1 MMKYYKYK
9 DLLLISEETLSN
21 KFTNITEEEGLNLN
35 RRAYYLGKRPL
46 NSFRSYFKVS
56 SIKEL
61 YNEDL
66 NVIIKEKEE
75 ENKLCKIL
83 SNLSFINLNVDNWEE
98 IIEDKPSKKY
108 KINIVGLGDVGG
120 TLLTGLRLLGADV
133 AENIGIYDL
142 DKNKV
147 DRWYFEANQI
157 YDTNNMDMPKIIKI
171 NEDELFNCDLFI
183 FCVSVFV
190 PEVGDE
196 KKDVRMV
203 QFEGNKKVISIY
215 SKMAR
220 EANFKG
226 DFAVVSDP
234 VDLLCKVVFNES
246 NKNENGDFDFKG
258 LSSHQI
264 RGYGLGVMNGRAAF
278 YADEFNIDY
287 ESEGRAF
294 GPHGEGLIIAN
305 SIENYD
311 ENISDFLTE
320 KTKTANLEVRASGFK
335 PYIAPALS
343 SGAVSILA
351 YMRGQWHY
359 STSFLGGVFMGIK
372 NRTTESGIELERYNM
387 PEELLNKLKQTYN
400 YLNALYN

>member
-1 MMKYYKYK
+1 MEYYKYK
-9 DLLLISEETLSN
+9 DSLIISEEPLSK
-21 KFTNITEEEGLNLN
+21 KFTAITEEEALSITKKV
-35 RRAYYLGKRPL
+35 YYLGKRPL

-61 YNEDL
+61 HNEDI
-66 NVIIKEKEE
+66 NVILKEKEE
-75 ENKLCKIL
+75 KSKFYKVL
-83 SNLSFINLNVDNWEE
+83 SNLSFINLNNDNWEE
-98 IIEDKPSKKY
+98 LLEDKLTKKY

-120 TLLTGLRLLGADV
+120 TLLTGLRLLGSDV
-133 AENIGIYDL
+133 VENIGIYDL

-147 DRWYFEANQI
+147 ERWYFEANQI
-157 YDTNNMDMPKIIKI
+157 YDINNKDMPKVIKI
-171 NEDELFNCDLFI
+171 NEEELFNCDLFI

-190 PEVGDE
+190 PKVGDE

-203 QFEGNKKVISIY
+203 QFEGNKKVISLY

-220 EANFKG
+220 KANFKG
-226 DFAVVSDP
+226 DFAVISDP
-234 VDLLCKVVFNES
+234 VDLLCKAAFNES
-246 NKNENGDFDFKG
+246 NKNEKGEFDFKG
-258 LSSHQI
+258 LKSHQI
-264 RGYGLGVMNGRAAF
+264 RGYGLGVMNARAAF
-278 YADEFNIDY
+278 YGNELNVNY

-311 ENISDFLTE
+311 EDVSEILTE
-320 KTKTANLEVRASGFK
+320 KTKTANLKVRASGFK

-343 SGAVSILA
+343 SGALSILA
-351 YMRGQWHY
+351 YLRGQWHY

-372 NRTTESGIELERYNM
+372 NRTTEKGIELETYNM
-387 PEELLNKLKQTYN
+387 PEELLNKLKHTYD

>member
-1 MMKYYKYK
+1 MMEYYKYK
-9 DLLLISEETLSN
+9 DSLIISEEPLSK
-21 KFTNITEEEGLNLN
+21 KFTAITEEEALSITKKV
-35 RRAYYLGKRPL
+35 YYLGKRPL

-61 YNEDL
+61 HNEDI
-66 NVIIKEKEE
+66 NVILKEKEE
-75 ENKLCKIL
+75 KSKFYKVL
-83 SNLSFINLNVDNWEE
+83 SNLSFINLNNDNWEE
-98 IIEDKPSKKY
+98 LLEDKLTKKY

-120 TLLTGLRLLGADV
+120 TLLTGLRLLGSDV
-133 AENIGIYDL
+133 VENIGIYDL

-147 DRWYFEANQI
+147 ERWYFEANQI
-157 YDTNNMDMPKIIKI
+157 YDINNKDMPKVIKI
-171 NEDELFNCDLFI
+171 NEEELFNCDLFI

-190 PEVGDE
+190 PKVGDE

-203 QFEGNKKVISIY
+203 QFEGNKKVISLY

-220 EANFKG
+220 KANFKG
-226 DFAVVSDP
+226 DFAVISDP
-234 VDLLCKVVFNES
+234 VDLLCKAAFNES
-246 NKNENGDFDFKG
+246 NKNEKGEFDFKG
-258 LSSHQI
+258 LKSHQI
-264 RGYGLGVMNGRAAF
+264 RGYGLGVMNARAAF
-278 YADEFNIDY
+278 YGNELNVNY

-311 ENISDFLTE
+311 EDVSEILTE
-320 KTKTANLEVRASGFK
+320 KTKTANLKVRASGFK

-343 SGAVSILA
+343 SGALSILA
-351 YMRGQWHY
+351 YLRGQWHY

-372 NRTTESGIELERYNM
+372 NRTTEKGIELETYNM
-387 PEELLNKLKQTYN
+387 PEELLNKLKHTYD